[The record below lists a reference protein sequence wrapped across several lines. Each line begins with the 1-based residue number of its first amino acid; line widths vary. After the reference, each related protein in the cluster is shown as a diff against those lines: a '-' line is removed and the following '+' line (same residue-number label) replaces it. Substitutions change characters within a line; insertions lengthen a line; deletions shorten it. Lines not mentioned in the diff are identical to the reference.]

1 MLIKTEYTVIFKFEN
16 VSTTFRQR
24 LSQQCFSIYTYI
36 YIYIYILYIQFT
48 LFQIKSLQ
56 SPGTYISKLHV

>member
-24 LSQQCFSIYTYI
+24 LSQQCFSIYN
-36 YIYIYILYIQFT
+36 YIYILYIQFT